1 MFNND
6 KPFKQLYIMNRI
18 IFSLIATIG
27 MGVCFMACGDDEDEL
42 LEEQNKEEQSSV
54 VDNQQS
60 SDTIDPEE
68 AEILKHVRNI
78 AELDSLLVGMWSSYS
93 LKEDHTYELQ
103 IHDYQ
108 YEPAYYAHFEVS
120 WYIDLEEEGTWSLL
134 SLKQVKL
141 TCTKYKEDFNG
152 RITDVKSTPEEIYD
166 IKFNED
172 GELVLASTVS
182 KDVYLTKRK

>member
-1 MFNND
+1 
-6 KPFKQLYIMNRI
+6 MNRI
-18 IFSLIATIG
+18 IFSLIAAIS
-27 MGVCFMACGDDEDEL
+27 MGVCFTACGDDEDEL

-60 SDTIDPEE
+60 SDTIDLEE

-78 AELDSLLVGMWSSYS
+78 AELDSLLVGMWGSYS
-93 LKEDHTYELQ
+93 LKEDHTYEFQ
-103 IHDYQ
+103 ILDYQ
-108 YEPAYYAHFEVS
+108 YEPAYYAHYDVS
-120 WYIDLEEEGTWSLL
+120 WYIDLKEEGTWCLL

-141 TCTKYKEDFNG
+141 TCTKYREDYNG

-172 GELVLASTVS
+172 GELFLVSTTQ
-182 KDVYLTKRK
+182 KDRTLTKKK